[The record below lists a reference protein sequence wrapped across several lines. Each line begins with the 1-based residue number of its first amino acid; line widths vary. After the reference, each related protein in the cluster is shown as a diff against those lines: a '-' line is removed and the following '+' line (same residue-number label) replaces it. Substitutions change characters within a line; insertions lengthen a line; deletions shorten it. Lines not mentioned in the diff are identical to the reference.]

1 MADPGDELV
10 EIVDVGGSVL
20 DVVTRREMR
29 AGDLRH
35 RCTYVAVVT
44 SAGELVVHQRADWKD
59 VHPAYWDVA
68 FGGVCGV
75 GEGWLLSAQRELAEE
90 AGITGVELED
100 LGGVT
105 WGNIIVGRV
114 FLACSDAELTCPD
127 GEVQRVDRVAPGNL
141 DRWLE
146 GREVCLDSLDVVV
159 PKLRARFVERGVG
172 R

>member
-1 MADPGDELV
+1 
-10 EIVDVGGSVL
+10 
-20 DVVTRREMR
+20 MR

-59 VHPAYWDVA
+59 VYPAYWDVA

-90 AGITGVELED
+90 AGIAGVELED